1 MNLLTDNWIPVR
13 PQESGSPRQI
23 SLKTLLCEKQA
34 WELTLPRDD
43 LELAALQLLISLVQ
57 VILPP
62 EGKKQWLVRL
72 KNPVSEKE
80 YTQSIQPYLEW
91 FQLDHPEYPFMQTR
105 GVEAEKDT
113 LLDKILPG
121 LRSSENG
128 VFVNEQGL
136 AKGLCSSC
144 ASIALFNQANNAP
157 SFCGGVKAGLRSA
170 NPVTTFIQGEN
181 LTQAIWLN
189 VITLRNLKNWFI
201 EIKDEKLNWVE
212 PIKFIG
218 MVGKKKNIKG
228 GEKVHCSSIGLS
240 RGLFWQPAHIELQ
253 KLNNSIVHNCSC
265 CGMEESKYSSLK
277 FEKFSYEYSGF
288 WHHPHSPS
296 RLTVKKGEKQQK
308 FVSFTSPMPA
318 WTQLSRYVVKHE
330 LDENNKE
337 GQEPALV
344 IQQAT
349 KYAGG
354 KYNRL
359 ELLVGGYRNNKASI
373 LERRH
378 EVLMLNQ
385 GWGSH
390 PEIIH
395 ELVKHGMA
403 YQSAL
408 YHAVL
413 FFSEKKKE
421 SEQKKD
427 RRKLKKV
434 GLSYKESKKTKYAL
448 VERATTLFYR
458 ISENVILDVLA
469 TVDFNNPFPAFLMM
483 DNKLTDIC
491 RNIFEEITS
500 IYQQDLELF
509 YTLAIARQRILNTR
523 LKKIRYQVS
532 KEEAA

>member
-13 PQESGSPRQI
+13 PQDSGSPRQI
-23 SLKTLLCEKQA
+23 SLQTLLCEKQA
-34 WELTLPRDD
+34 WELALPRDD
-43 LELAALQLLISLVQ
+43 MELAALQLLISLVQ
-57 VILPP
+57 VIFPP
-62 EGKKQWLVRL
+62 KDKKLWLDRL
-72 KNPVSEKE
+72 KNPLSEEE
-80 YTQSIQPYLEW
+80 YTQSIQQYLEW
-91 FQLDHPEYPFMQTR
+91 FQLDHPEYPFMQIR
-105 GVEAEKDT
+105 GVETVKDT

-136 AKGLCSSC
+136 AKGLCASC

-181 LTQAIWLN
+181 LAQAIWLN
-189 VITLRNLKNWFI
+189 VITLQNFKNCFM
-201 EIKDEKLNWVE
+201 EIKNEKPNWVE

-228 GEKVHCSSIGLS
+228 GEKIYCSSIGLL

-253 KLNNSIVHNCSC
+253 KIDNSIVHNCSC

-288 WHHPHSPS
+288 WRHPHSPCI
-296 RLTVKKGEKQQK
+296 LTVKKGEKQQK
-308 FVSFTSPMPA
+308 FVNFTSPIPA

-344 IQQAT
+344 IQQAK
-349 KYAGG
+349 KYMGG
-354 KYNRL
+354 NKNRL
-359 ELLVGGYRNNKASI
+359 GLLVGGYRNDQAKI

-378 EVLMLNQ
+378 EILMLNQ
-385 GWGSH
+385 GWESH
-390 PEIIH
+390 PKEIH
-395 ELVKHGMA
+395 DLVKHGIA

-421 SEQKKD
+421 SEKNKD
-427 RRKLKKV
+427 KRKLKKV

-458 ISENVILDVLA
+458 ISENVILDALA
-469 TVDFNNPFPAFLMM
+469 TVDFNNPFPAFLML

-500 IYQQDLELF
+500 LYQQDLELF
-509 YTLAIARQRILNTR
+509 YTLTIARQRILNTR
-523 LKKIRYQVS
+523 LKNNRIQVS